1 MSYDLTRRLVVEGL
15 LKVESASYSNLVFSS
30 IAQNHPMTD
39 AQRAFAAKLF
49 YGTVERMIT
58 LDYILSRFVSKPLK
72 KLDREVLAIMQSGL
86 YQILYMDSVPVF
98 AAVNQAVSLCSYF
111 KKTSAKGLVNAVL
124 RKAANFDLKNAQ
136 FRDEKER
143 ISVTYSVS
151 GQIAE
156 ILMRDYPDSFEDIL
170 AGMFNTPD
178 LVIVVNTVK
187 TTVEDYKKS
196 LEAASVKWE
205 QTPMDNCL
213 KVYFRGAVTALPGFE
228 RGHFFVQGL
237 ASRYA
242 VYSAGIKNGRHIL
255 DLCAAPGGKTF
266 SAAIDAQNTAQII
279 SCDPNPSRLPL
290 IEQGAARMGLKTI
303 HTLENRGEVRRR
315 CLGGQDVVLCD
326 VPCSGI
332 GIIAKKPDLR
342 FKPLEKIR
350 QLCRLQRD
358 ILQNASG
365 YLNAGGHLVYSTCTL
380 NKQEN
385 EIQIEKFLS
394 ANPNFRLKVQNCP
407 LEGAVNCNNM
417 VTFLPSKANC
427 DGFFVAV
434 LEKMW

>member
-1 MSYDLTRRLVVEGL
+1 MSYDLTRRLAVEGL
-15 LKVESASYSNLVFSS
+15 LKVENSSFSNLVFSS
-30 IAQNHPMTD
+30 IAQNHRLTD
-39 AQRAFAAKLF
+39 AQRAFTAKLF

-58 LDYILSRFVSKPLK
+58 LNYILSRFVSKPLK

-124 RKAANFDLKNAQ
+124 RKAANFDLKNAE
-136 FRDEKER
+136 FKNDRER

-151 GQIAE
+151 GEIAD
-156 ILMRDYPDSFEDIL
+156 ILMRDYPDSCEDIL
-170 AGMFNTPD
+170 AGMFNTPE
-178 LVIVVNTVK
+178 LIIVVNTVK
-187 TTVEDYKKS
+187 ISVEDYKKS
-196 LEAASVKWE
+196 LDEAEISWE
-205 QTPMDNCL
+205 RTPLDNCL
-213 KVYFRGAVTALPGFE
+213 KISFRGAVTALPGFE
-228 RGHFFVQGL
+228 QGHFFVQGL

-242 VYSAGIKNGRHIL
+242 VYSAKIKKGRHIL

-266 SAAIDAQNTAQII
+266 SAAIDSQNTAQII

-290 IEQGAARMGLKTI
+290 IEQGAARMVLDNI

-350 QLCRLQRD
+350 RLCRLQQE
-358 ILQNASG
+358 ILQTASG
-365 YLNAGGHLVYSTCTL
+365 YLKPSGKLVYSTCTL
-380 NKQEN
+380 NKMEN
-385 EIQIEKFLS
+385 ERQIEKFLS
-394 ANPNFRLKVQNCP
+394 ANPDFRLSEQNCP
-407 LEGAVNCNNM
+407 LDGAVNCDNM
-417 VTFLPSKANC
+417 ITFLPSRANC

>member
-1 MSYDLTRRLVVEGL
+1 MSYDLTRRLAVEGL
-15 LKVESASYSNLVFSS
+15 LKVENSSYSNLVFSS

-39 AQRAFAAKLF
+39 AQRAFTAKLF

-58 LDYILSRFVSKPLK
+58 LNYILSRFVSKPLK

-124 RKAANFDLKNAQ
+124 RKAANFNLKNAE
-136 FRDEKER
+136 FKNDRER

-151 GQIAE
+151 GEIAD
-156 ILMRDYPDSFEDIL
+156 ILMRDYPDSCEDIL
-170 AGMFNTPD
+170 AGMFNTPE

-187 TTVEDYKKS
+187 ISVEDYKKS
-196 LEAASVKWE
+196 LDESEISWE
-205 QTPMDNCL
+205 RTPLDNCL
-213 KVYFRGAVTALPGFE
+213 KISFRGAITALPGFE
-228 RGHFFVQGL
+228 QGHFFVQGL

-242 VYSAGIKNGRHIL
+242 VYSAKIEKGRHIL

-266 SAAIDAQNTAQII
+266 SAAIDGQNTAQII

-290 IEQGAARMGLKTI
+290 IEQGAARMGLDNI

-342 FKPLEKIR
+342 FKSLGKIR
-350 QLCRLQRD
+350 RLCRLQQE
-358 ILQNASG
+358 ILQTASG
-365 YLNAGGHLVYSTCTL
+365 YLKPGGKLVYSTCTL
-380 NKQEN
+380 NKMEN
-385 EIQIEKFLS
+385 ERQIEKFLF
-394 ANPNFRLKVQNCP
+394 ANPDFRLSEQNCP
-407 LEGAVNCNNM
+407 LDGAVNCDNM
-417 VTFLPSKANC
+417 ITFLPSRANC

>member
-30 IAQNHPMTD
+30 IAQKHPMTD

-49 YGTVERMIT
+49 YGTVERIIT

-358 ILQNASG
+358 ILQTASG
-365 YLNAGGHLVYSTCTL
+365 YLNADGCLVYSTCTL

>member
-1 MSYDLTRRLVVEGL
+1 
-15 LKVESASYSNLVFSS
+15 
-30 IAQNHPMTD
+30 
-39 AQRAFAAKLF
+39 
-49 YGTVERMIT
+49 
-58 LDYILSRFVSKPLK
+58 
-72 KLDREVLAIMQSGL
+72 
-86 YQILYMDSVPVF
+86 
-98 AAVNQAVSLCSYF
+98 
-111 KKTSAKGLVNAVL
+111 
-124 RKAANFDLKNAQ
+124 
-136 FRDEKER
+136 
-143 ISVTYSVS
+143 
-151 GQIAE
+151 
-156 ILMRDYPDSFEDIL
+156 
-170 AGMFNTPD
+170 
-178 LVIVVNTVK
+178 
-187 TTVEDYKKS
+187 
-196 LEAASVKWE
+196 
-205 QTPMDNCL
+205 MDNCL

-266 SAAIDAQNTAQII
+266 SAAIEAQNTAQII

-350 QLCRLQRD
+350 QLCRLQQD
-358 ILQNASG
+358 ILQTASG
-365 YLNAGGHLVYSTCTL
+365 YLNAGGRLVYSTCTL

-394 ANPNFRLKVQNCP
+394 ANPNFRLKEQDCP

>member
-15 LKVESASYSNLVFSS
+15 LKVENSSYSNLVFSS

-72 KLDREVLAIMQSGL
+72 KLDREVLSIMQSGL

-358 ILQNASG
+358 ILQTASG
-365 YLNAGGHLVYSTCTL
+365 YLNTGGRLVYSTCTL

-385 EIQIEKFLS
+385 EKQIEKFLS

>member
-1 MSYDLTRRLVVEGL
+1 MSCDLTRRLVVEGL
-15 LKVESASYSNLVFSS
+15 LKVENSSYSNLVFSS

-151 GQIAE
+151 GEIAE

-178 LVIVVNTVK
+178 LVIVVNTAK

-350 QLCRLQRD
+350 QLCRLQQD
-358 ILQNASG
+358 ILQTASG
-365 YLNAGGHLVYSTCTL
+365 YLNAGGRLVYSTCTL

-394 ANPNFRLKVQNCP
+394 ANPNFRLKEQDCP